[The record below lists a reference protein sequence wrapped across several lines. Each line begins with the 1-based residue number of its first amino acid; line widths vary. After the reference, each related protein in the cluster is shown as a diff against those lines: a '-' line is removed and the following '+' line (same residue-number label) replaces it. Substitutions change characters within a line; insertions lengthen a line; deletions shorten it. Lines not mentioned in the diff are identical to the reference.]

1 MIKKYQN
8 SGTINYGT
16 KISPEREAEI
26 RAEQQAALDD
36 LWRQRNAYAE
46 QEEQER
52 KQQLKEEI
60 KRVTAEH
67 AAKTAHL
74 DNGSSATDW
83 YYALQDDPQKRAEWD
98 RGAKLTTLAGLGAI
112 ATPYLLYGMGSMG
125 GAIYRGLSN
134 PITRTAVQ
142 QAGTKAALST
152 LAGEAV
158 DRFSYGTRDYVDNSS
173 IGNTKLNRYA
183 IRPTLSMLPIILNTD
198 NVVERRLAGSVAK
211 IDGWEDGMSMFDL
224 ANGDELTK
232 HITNAVNSDSSSKI
246 KNNIH
251 RTDKKDQ
258 MFLDQMN
265 DAISVFGSDFLAEVV
280 PSKPEYFED
289 FFPDIRDRAKQAFER
304 EITSGQGLI
313 ANGILARTS
322 GAEIAERGLAK
333 QQGFGNNGI
342 ILARSM
348 PQEELINV
356 GTGIGERGGDKILYT
371 MFSDPGIVDK
381 YLIAPRGTTLKDMG
395 IRKRS
400 YLNAY
405 STIESARQNFETVLQ
420 KAIARK
426 DRETAIRAAR
436 GLIWTSQR
444 LPSTMQHHNILS
456 TLGQQY
462 EALPETVK
470 AFEESSRSISSEF
483 MQRLANS
490 AKQLEVSGG
499 RSEIMSGDVPLFGE
513 GITKE
518 YKLPVIVKTKDGYE
532 PILEHGDFKRETR
545 GVYPILMYD
554 GADIM
559 TGATIQKPFGAHAGP
574 MYEQLSKMN
583 SHAANGFRHRLMLD
597 RPDDYLTA
605 AGTPDKYAE
614 YANGMASGVF
624 HFSGDSTAGSGT
636 LPSLSI
642 IKPSEGFFKN
652 MTPKYRMDGKF
663 TVVPGLKL
671 GGDVPKILK

>member
-1 MIKKYQN
+1 MKIKKYQN
-8 SGTINYGT
+8 PSGTLT
-16 KISPEREAEI
+16 PEREAEI
-26 RAEQQAALDD
+26 RAEQQAALNE
-36 LWRQRNAYAE
+36 LWEKRNAYAK

-158 DRFSYGTRDYVDNSS
+158 DRLSYDTRDYIDNSS

-183 IRPTLSMLPIILNTD
+183 IRPTLSMLPIVLNTD

-224 ANGDELTK
+224 ANGNELTK
-232 HITNAVNSDSSSKI
+232 HITNAVNGDSAMSKI

-258 MFLDQMN
+258 MFIDQMN

-395 IRKRS
+395 VRKRS

-405 STIESARQNFETVLQ
+405 SSIEGARQNFETVLQ

-426 DRETAIRAAR
+426 DRETAVRAAR

-456 TLGQQY
+456 TLGQTY

-483 MQRLANS
+483 MQRLENS

-499 RSEIMSGDVPLFGE
+499 KSEIMSGDVPLFGE
-513 GITKE
+513 GVTKE

-559 TGATIQKPFGAHAGP
+559 TGATIEKPFGAHAGP